1 MSTKTK
7 RIHLSFLL
15 ITVALSLAVITL
27 RILALLG
34 HFDAEV
40 GYFTSSTLSIAFTAI
55 LVGGAV
61 FGAVF
66 SHELSEL
73 FVFTGDYR
81 DVPTLFASAFS
92 ATVFLFFSYSLFTK
106 VGGGA
111 PLASLFAILA
121 ALCALLSGIGFLLSL
136 FDLSGARRAMFS
148 LFPVGL
154 SIFYAFYLYF
164 EGQMML
170 NNPNKLLCQA
180 AFLLSAF
187 FFLGESRI
195 ALGRAKWALHTYITL
210 LTLLF
215 SASLSLPNL
224 VYHAAV
230 GTPLLF
236 DTMPD
241 FVLLAIFFYTAARA
255 VATLLTVNRQSSPSL
270 CFVTEGREASN
281 EEKEEE

>member
-7 RIHLSFLL
+7 RIHLCFLL
-15 ITVALSLAVITL
+15 ITVALTLAVITL

-34 HFDAEV
+34 QFDAAS
-40 GYFTSSTLSIAFTAI
+40 GYYTASTLSIAFTAI
-55 LVGGAV
+55 LIGAAV

-73 FVFTGDYR
+73 FVFNGDYK
-81 DVPTLFASAFS
+81 DIPTLFATAFS
-92 ATVFLFFSYSLFTK
+92 AAVFLFFSYSLFTK
-106 VGGGA
+106 IGVGTL
-111 PLASLFAILA
+111 PASLFAVLA
-121 ALCALLSGIGFLLSL
+121 GVCALFSGIGFLLSL
-136 FDLSGARRAMFS
+136 FDISGAKRGMLS

-154 SIFYAFYLYF
+154 SVFYAFYLYF

-170 NNPNKLLCQA
+170 NNPHKLLCQA
-180 AFLLSAF
+180 AFLLACF

-224 VYHAAV
+224 VYHAAR
-230 GTPLLF
+230 GEPLLF

-241 FVLLAIFFYTAARA
+241 FVLLAICFYATARA
-255 VATLLTVNRQSSPSL
+255 VATLSTVNRQSSPSL
-270 CFVTEGREASN
+270 RFVTEGTDESM

>member
-7 RIHLSFLL
+7 RVHLAFLL

-27 RILALLG
+27 RIFALLG
-34 HFDAEV
+34 HYDAAS
-40 GYFTSSTLSIAFTAI
+40 GYFTASTLPIAFSAI
-55 LVGGAV
+55 LLAAV
-61 FGAVF
+61 LFGAVF

-81 DVPTLFASAFS
+81 DVPTLFSSAFS
-92 ATVFLFFSYSLFTK
+92 AAVLLFFAYSLFAK
-106 VGGGA
+106 VGSGTV
-111 PLASLFAILA
+111 LASVFSVLS
-121 ALCALLSGIGFLLSL
+121 ALCALLGGIGFILSL
-136 FDLSGARRAMFS
+136 FDLSGAKRAMLS

-154 SIFYAFYLYF
+154 SVFYSFYLYF

-170 NNPNKLLCQA
+170 NNPHKLLCQC
-180 AFLLSAF
+180 AFLLAAF

-215 SASLSLPNL
+215 SAAVALPNL

-241 FVLLAIFFYTAARA
+241 FVLLAFFFYAAARA
-255 VATLLTVNRQSSPSL
+255 VATLLTVRRQTSPSL
-270 CFVTEGREASN
+270 RFVTEGQE
-281 EEKEEE
+281 EPIKEKEEE

>member
-7 RIHLSFLL
+7 RIYLSFLL

-27 RILALLG
+27 RLFALLG
-34 HFDAEV
+34 HFDAET
-40 GYFTSSTLSIAFTAI
+40 GYFTSSTLSIAFASVLI
-55 LVGGAV
+55 GGAV

-73 FVFTGDYR
+73 FVFNGDYR
-81 DVPTLFASAFS
+81 DVPTLFSSAFS
-92 ATVFLFFSYSLFTK
+92 AAVFFFFSYSLFTK
-106 VGGGA
+106 IGGGTA
-111 PLASLFAILA
+111 LASLFAILSG
-121 ALCALLSGIGFLLSL
+121 LCALLAGIGFLLSL
-136 FDLSGARRAMFS
+136 FDLSATVRGMFS

-154 SIFYAFYLYF
+154 SVFYAFYLYF
-164 EGQMML
+164 EGQMTL
-170 NNPNKLLCQA
+170 NNPNKLLCQT

-230 GTPLLF
+230 GTPILF

-255 VATLLTVNRQSSPSL
+255 VATLLNVNRQTSSSL
-270 CFVTEGREASN
+270 RFVTEGQEELM

>member
-7 RIHLSFLL
+7 RIHLCFLL
-15 ITVALSLAVITL
+15 ITAALALSVITL

-34 HFDAEV
+34 HLDEGS
-40 GYFTSSTLSIAFTAI
+40 GYFLSSTLPIAFTAI
-55 LVGGAV
+55 LIGGAV

-73 FVFTGDYR
+73 FVLNGDYK

-92 ATVFLFFSYSLFTK
+92 AAVFLFFSYSLFTK
-106 VGGGA
+106 IGGGA
-111 PLASLFAILA
+111 AIASLFAILSG
-121 ALCALLSGIGFLLSL
+121 LFSLLSGIGFLLSL
-136 FDLSGARRAMFS
+136 FDISDTKRAMLS

-154 SIFYAFYLYF
+154 SVFYAFYLYF

-170 NNPNKLLCQA
+170 NNPHKLLCQA
-180 AFLLSAF
+180 AFLLTAF
-187 FFLGESRI
+187 FFLGEGRI
-195 ALGRAKWALHTYITL
+195 SLGRAKWALHTYITL

-224 VYHAAV
+224 VYHAVV
-230 GTPLLF
+230 GAPLLC

-255 VATLLTVNRQSSPSL
+255 VATLLTVNRQKSSSL
-270 CFVTEGREASN
+270 RFVTEGQE
-281 EEKEEE
+281 EPIQEKEEE

>member
-7 RIHLSFLL
+7 RIHLCFLL

-34 HFDAEV
+34 HLDAA

-55 LVGGAV
+55 LIGAAV

-73 FVFTGDYR
+73 FVFNGDYR

-92 ATVFLFFSYSLFTK
+92 ATVFLFFAYSLFTK
-106 VGGGA
+106 VGGGT
-111 PLASLFAILA
+111 PLASLFAILS
-121 ALCALLSGIGFLLSL
+121 ALCALLGGIGFLLSL
-136 FDLSGARRAMFS
+136 FDLSGVRRAMLS

-154 SIFYAFYLYF
+154 SVFYAFYLYF

-170 NNPNKLLCQA
+170 NNPHKLLCQT

-230 GTPLLF
+230 GAPLLF

-255 VATLLTVNRQSSPSL
+255 VATLLTVNRQSSPAL
-270 CFVTEGREASN
+270 CFVTEGQEN
-281 EEKEEE
+281 PIEEKEEE